1 MDKSL
6 INLSPAE
13 LAAKCINQTN
23 KPVFLTGKAGTGKT
37 TFLRNIIEKTHKN
50 TIIVAPTGIAAI
62 NAGGVTIHSQFQ
74 LPFGMYVPSNE
85 ASSSSN
91 YQVKVNT
98 PYSVIKSM
106 QMSDRKR
113 AMLREVELLIIDEVS
128 MLRADLLDGIDM
140 ILKYVRRQ
148 NNKAFGGVQVLF
160 IGDLMQLPPVVKEEE
175 WNVLKN
181 YYNSIYFFDAQVLRN
196 EKPIYIEL
204 DKIYRQSDNTFIDLL
219 NNLRNNKVTQA
230 NIDLL
235 NTYYK
240 PNFDVTSALNTITLT
255 THNNKAD
262 TLNKSAL
269 QELKGKSFYFYS
281 KVEGEFNEYAYPVE
295 AILELKLGAQ
305 IMFIKND
312 ASGKQLFFNGKIG
325 VVSSLNDKEIEIDF
339 RDGTKPFL
347 LENYEWKNIKY
358 DLNPVTNDIEETE
371 VGSFIQYPI
380 KLAWAITV
388 HKSQGLTFEKAIL
401 DINRAFAPGQVYV
414 ALSRLKSLNGLVLT
428 SPIQFNAIS
437 QDKTLVDYA
446 DNKPKTED
454 VKHIIDAETGTFLK
468 EYVLKAYDLNW
479 AITCLKNHE
488 ASYTMAENKSNKQ
501 KHQVWAHDLFLKF
514 EPLHL
519 NAQKFCNQL
528 FQIFESKALDY
539 LVTIDVRHKAAKN
552 YFYPVLKDLS
562 KSILIHIELLKEEKQ
577 IKTYVEE
584 LLELEAVLFKQIQQL
599 DKVSIIIDNI
609 LNNIDFSKQQIRQ
622 NTNQNERLELIRNS
636 IAIADKA
643 KFEERALKKSTTK
656 KRASTS
662 SAAIT
667 STVSK
672 SSITESIEVVTKK
685 TKVAKPDTK
694 ELSFALYKEGKT
706 AFEIAK
712 DRGFALTTIEGHLAH
727 YVSLGMIPVSQFV
740 SKEKFDVII
749 ESSKKM
755 EGDNKLTPLKL
766 ELGDDF
772 SYSEI
777 RFALATQKYLN
788 KE

>member
-1 MDKSL
+1 MDIFLK
-6 INLSPAE
+6 NLSPAE

-37 TFLRNIIEKTHKN
+37 TFLRNIIEHTHKN

-74 LPFGMYVPSNE
+74 LPFGLYVPNNDISNNP
-85 ASSSSN
+85 N
-91 YQVKVNT
+91 YQVKINT
-98 PYSVIKSM
+98 PYSVVKSM

-175 WNVLKN
+175 WNVLRN

-196 EKPIYIEL
+196 EKPVYIEL
-204 DKIYRQSDNTFIDLL
+204 DKIYRQSDNTFIELL
-219 NNLRNNKVTQA
+219 NNLRHNKVTQA

-240 PNFDVTSALNTITLT
+240 PNFDITTALNTITLT

-269 QELKGKSFYFYS
+269 LELKGKSYFFYA

-295 AILELKLGAQ
+295 STLELKVGAQ

-312 ASGKQLFFNGKIG
+312 VSGKQLFFNGKIG
-325 VVSSLNDKEIEIDF
+325 IIAALNDKEIEIDF
-339 RDGTKPFL
+339 KDGTSPFL
-347 LENYEWKNIKY
+347 LEHHQWKNIKY
-358 DLNPVTNDIEETE
+358 ELNTVTNEIEETE
-371 VGSFIQYPI
+371 IGSFIQYPI

-428 SPIQFNAIS
+428 SPIQFNNIS

-446 DNKPKTED
+446 DNKPKVEE
-454 VKHIIDAETGTFLK
+454 VKQIINKETITFLK
-468 EYVLKAYDLNW
+468 GYLLKAYDFVWLY
-479 AITCLKNHE
+479 TSLKNHV

-501 KHQVWAHDLFLKF
+501 LHHDWAKELLNIF
-514 EPLHL
+514 EPLKV
-519 NAQKFCNQL
+519 NSDKFSNQL
-528 FQIFESKALDY
+528 IQIFEASTEDY
-539 LVTIDVRHKAAKN
+539 LQTVQTRHIAAKN

-562 KSILIHIELLKEEKQ
+562 KRILTHIELLREEKQ
-577 IKTYVEE
+577 IKTYLEE
-584 LLELEAVLFKQIQQL
+584 LLELESLIFKHLQLL
-599 DKVSIIIDNI
+599 DKVSLIIDAV
-609 LNNIDFSKQQIRQ
+609 LNHTEFNKQQIKQ
-622 NTNQNERLELIRNS
+622 NVNQQERLELVKNS
-636 IAIADKA
+636 IAITEKA
-643 KFEERALKKSTTK
+643 KFEERKIKTKESSLKTK
-656 KRASTS
+656 KEKVNK
-662 SAAIT
+662 
-667 STVSK
+667 VS
-672 SSITESIEVVTKK
+672 
-685 TKVAKPDTK
+685 KPDTK
-694 ELSFALYKEGKT
+694 ELSFNLYKEGKT
-706 AFEIAK
+706 IFEIAEY
-712 DRGFALTTIEGHLAH
+712 RGLSLTTIEGHLAH
-727 YVSLGMIPVSQFV
+727 YVSLGMIPVTQFV
-740 SKEKFDVII
+740 PKEKFDRII
-749 ESSKKM
+749 EFSKKI
-755 EGDNKLTPLKL
+755 EAENKLTPLKL
-766 ELGDDF
+766 ELGDDY

-777 RFALATQKYLN
+777 RFALASQKHLK

>member
-1 MDKSL
+1 MNNSIIDF
-6 INLSPAE
+6 SPAE
-13 LAAKCINQTN
+13 LAARCINQTN

-74 LPFGMYVPSNE
+74 LPFGMYVPNNE
-85 ASSSSN
+85 AANLGN

-175 WNVLKN
+175 WNVLRN

-196 EKPIYIEL
+196 EKPVYIEL

-240 PNFDVTSALNTITLT
+240 PNFDITSALNTITLT

-269 QELKGKSFYFYS
+269 QELKGKSYFFYA
-281 KVEGEFNEYAYPVE
+281 KVQGEFNEYAYPVE
-295 AILELKLGAQ
+295 ANLELKLGAQ

-312 ASGKQLFFNGKIG
+312 VSGKQLFFNGKIG
-325 VVSSLNDKEIEIDF
+325 VVSALSDKEIEIDF
-339 RDGTKPFL
+339 KDGTKPFL
-347 LENYEWKNIKY
+347 LENQEWKNIKY
-358 DLNPVTNDIEETE
+358 DLNATTNEIEENE
-371 VGSFIQYPI
+371 IGSFTQYPI

-414 ALSRLKSLNGLVLT
+414 ALSRLKSLDGLVLT

-437 QDKTLVDYA
+437 QDKVLVDYA
-446 DNKPKTED
+446 ENKPKTED
-454 VKHIIDAETGTFLK
+454 VKQIIDQETVLFLK
-468 EYVLKAYDLNW
+468 GYTLNAYDFVWLYTNF
-479 AITCLKNHE
+479 KNHI

-501 KHQVWAHDLFLKF
+501 KHQAWAQELLEKF
-514 EPLHL
+514 EPLKL
-519 NAQKFCNQL
+519 NADKFSNQL
-528 FQIFESKALDY
+528 FLIFESRAADY
-539 LVTIDVRHKAAKN
+539 LQTVNTRHIAAKN
-552 YFYPVLKDLS
+552 YFYPVLKELS
-562 KSILIHIELLKEEKQ
+562 KAVLVHIELLKEEKQ
-577 IKTYVEE
+577 IKAYVEE
-584 LLELEAVLFKQIQQL
+584 LLELELLIFKQLQQL
-599 DKVSIIIDNI
+599 DKVSMVIDNV
-609 LNNIDFSKQQIRQ
+609 LNNVEFSKQLTRQ
-622 NTNQNERLELIRNS
+622 HVNQNDRLELVKNS
-636 IAIADKA
+636 IAIAEKA
-643 KFEERALKKSTTK
+643 KFEERKSKKATTK
-656 KRASTS
+656 KSKKETSTS
-662 SAAIT
+662 SVT
-667 STVSK
+667 SV
-672 SSITESIEVVTKK
+672 IKK
-685 TKVAKPDTK
+685 TKEPKSDTK
-694 ELSFALYKEGKT
+694 ELSFELYKAGKT
-706 AFEIAK
+706 IFEIAEA
-712 DRGFALTTIEGHLAH
+712 RGFALTTIEGHLAH
-727 YVSLGMIPVSQFV
+727 YVSLGMIPVSNFV
-740 SKEKFDVII
+740 AKAKFDAIVEASKKI
-749 ESSKKM
+749 ES
-755 EGDNKLTPLKL
+755 ENKLTPLKL
-766 ELGDDF
+766 ELGDDY

-777 RFALATQKYLN
+777 RFSLATQKYLN

>member
-1 MDKSL
+1 MDTSQ

-13 LAAKCINQTN
+13 LAAKCINQTD

-37 TFLRNIIEKTHKN
+37 TFLRNIIERTHKN

-74 LPFGMYVPSNE
+74 LPFGMYVPNND
-85 ASSSSN
+85 AANNNTN
-91 YQVKVNT
+91 YQVKINT

-148 NNKAFGGVQVLF
+148 NNKPFGGVQVLF

-175 WNVLKN
+175 WTILRN

-196 EKPIYIEL
+196 EKPVYIEL

-240 PNFDVTSALNTITLT
+240 PNFDITSALNTITLT

-269 QELKGKSFYFYS
+269 LELKSKSYFFYA

-295 AILELKLGAQ
+295 SALELKLGAQ

-312 ASGKQLFFNGKIG
+312 ASGKQQFFNGKIG

-339 RDGTKPFL
+339 KDGSQPFI
-347 LENYEWKNIKY
+347 LENYQWKNIKY
-358 DLNPVTNDIEETE
+358 ELNPVTNQIDETD

-414 ALSRLKSLNGLVLT
+414 ALSRLKSLDGLVLT

-437 QDKTLVDYA
+437 QDKTLIDYA
-446 DNKPKTED
+446 ENKPKTEE
-454 VKHIIDAETGTFLK
+454 VKLMIDQETVSFLK
-468 EYVLKAYDLNW
+468 IYTLKAYDFGWLY
-479 AITCLKNHE
+479 TSLKNHE
-488 ASYTMAENKSNKQ
+488 SSYTMLENKSNKQ
-501 KHQVWAHDLFLKF
+501 KHYAWAQELVNKF
-514 EPLHL
+514 EPLKL
-519 NAQKFCNQL
+519 NADKFSNQL
-528 FQIFESKALDY
+528 FLIFESRAEDY
-539 LVTIDVRHKAAKN
+539 LVTVNARHTAAKN
-552 YFYPVLKDLS
+552 YFYPVLKELS
-562 KSILIHIELLKEEKQ
+562 KTILIHIELLKDEKQ
-577 IKTYVEE
+577 IKSYLEE
-584 LLELEAVLFKQIQQL
+584 LLELERLLFKHLQQL
-599 DKVSIIIDNI
+599 DKISLVIDNVMH
-609 LNNIDFSKQQIRQ
+609 NVEFNKQQIRQ
-622 NTNQNERLELIRNS
+622 NVNQNERIDLVRNS
-636 IAIADKA
+636 IAIAEKA
-643 KFEERALKKSTTK
+643 KFEERKSKKSE
-656 KRASTS
+656 
-662 SAAIT
+662 
-667 STVSK
+667 K
-672 SSITESIEVVTKK
+672 SSVVKINKEKNIKEKK
-685 TKVAKPDTK
+685 PAKPDTK
-694 ELSFALYKEGKT
+694 EASFVLYKEGKS

-712 DRGFALTTIEGHLAH
+712 ERGFVITTIEGHLAH
-727 YVSLGMIPVSQFV
+727 YVSLGMIPVTQFV
-740 SKEKFDVII
+740 SKEKFDKII
-749 ESSKKM
+749 EYSKKM
-755 EGDNKLTPLKL
+755 EGDNLLTPLKQQ
-766 ELGDDF
+766 LGDDY

-777 RFALATQKYLN
+777 RFTLATQKHLK

>member
-1 MDKSL
+1 MNNSL
-6 INLSPAE
+6 INISPAE

-37 TFLRNIIEKTHKN
+37 TFLRNIIERTHKN

-74 LPFGMYVPSNE
+74 LPFGMYVPSND
-85 ASSSSN
+85 ATNINTN
-91 YQVKVNT
+91 YQVKINT

-148 NNKAFGGVQVLF
+148 NNKPFGGVQVLF

-175 WNVLKN
+175 WNVLRN

-196 EKPIYIEL
+196 EKPVYIEL

-219 NNLRNNKVTQA
+219 NNLRNNKVTHA

-240 PNFDVTSALNTITLT
+240 PNFDITSALNTITLT

-269 QELKGKSFYFYS
+269 LELKGKSYFFYA

-295 AILELKLGAQ
+295 STLELKLGAQ

-312 ASGKQLFFNGKIG
+312 ASGKQQFFNGKIG
-325 VVSSLNDKEIEIDF
+325 VVTSLNDKEIEIDF
-339 RDGTKPFL
+339 KDGNQPFI
-347 LENYEWKNIKY
+347 LESYQWNNIKY
-358 DLNPVTNDIEETE
+358 DLNPITNEIDETNI
-371 VGSFIQYPI
+371 GSFIQYPI

-414 ALSRLKSLNGLVLT
+414 ALSRLKSLDGLVLT

-446 DNKPKTED
+446 DNKPKTEE
-454 VKHIIDAETGTFLK
+454 VKQIIDQETVSFLK
-468 EYVLKAYDLNW
+468 DYTLKAYDFGWLYSS
-479 AITCLKNHE
+479 LKNHE
-488 ASYTMAENKSNKQ
+488 SSYTMLENKSNKQ
-501 KHQVWAHDLFLKF
+501 KHQEWAKELVTKF
-514 EPLHL
+514 EPLKL
-519 NAQKFCNQL
+519 NADKFSNQL
-528 FQIFESKALDY
+528 FLIFEGRAENY
-539 LVTIDVRHKAAKN
+539 LETLNTRHAAAKN
-552 YFYPVLKDLS
+552 YFYPVLNELS
-562 KSILIHIELLKEEKQ
+562 KTILIHIELLKDEKQ
-577 IKTYVEE
+577 IKTYIEE
-584 LLELEAVLFKQIQQL
+584 LLELEGLLFKHLQQL
-599 DKVSIIIDNI
+599 DKISTILYNV
-609 LNNIDFSKQQIRQ
+609 LNNIEFNKQQIRQ
-622 NTNQNERLELIRNS
+622 NTNQNARLDLVRNS
-636 IAIADKA
+636 IAISEKA
-643 KFEERALKKSTTK
+643 KFEERKSKRPLKSTAVNPKEGTVDKEK
-656 KRASTS
+656 KQ
-662 SAAIT
+662 
-667 STVSK
+667 SK
-672 SSITESIEVVTKK
+672 
-685 TKVAKPDTK
+685 PNTK
-694 ELSFALYKEGKT
+694 EASFNLYKEGKSIL
-706 AFEIAK
+706 EIAK
-712 DRGFALTTIEGHLAH
+712 ERGFAVTTIEGHLAH

-740 SKEKFDVII
+740 SKNKFETII
-749 ESSKKM
+749 EYSKKK
-755 EGDNKLTPLKL
+755 EGENLLTSLKH
-766 ELGDDF
+766 ELGNDY

-777 RFALATQKYLN
+777 RFSLATQKHLK

>member
-1 MDKSL
+1 MDNSL

-37 TFLRNIIEKTHKN
+37 TFLRHIIERTHKN

-74 LPFGMYVPSNE
+74 LPFGMYVPSND
-85 ASSSSN
+85 ATNNTN
-91 YQVKVNT
+91 YQVKINT

-148 NNKAFGGVQVLF
+148 NNKPFGGVQVLF

-175 WNVLKN
+175 WNVLRN

-196 EKPIYIEL
+196 EKPVYIEL

-240 PNFDVTSALNTITLT
+240 PNFDISSALNTITLT
-255 THNNKAD
+255 THNQKAD

-269 QELKGKSFYFYS
+269 LELKGKSYFFYA

-295 AILELKLGAQ
+295 SVLELKSGAQ

-312 ASGKQLFFNGKIG
+312 VSGKQQFFNGKIG

-339 RDGTKPFL
+339 KDGSQPFI
-347 LENYEWKNIKY
+347 LENYQWKNIKY
-358 DLNPVTNDIEETE
+358 ELNPVTNEIDETD
-371 VGSFIQYPI
+371 VGAFIQYPI

-414 ALSRLKSLNGLVLT
+414 ALSRLKSLDGLVLT

-446 DNKPKTED
+446 ENKPKTEE
-454 VKHIIDAETGTFLK
+454 VKQIIDQETVFFLK
-468 EYVLKAYDLNW
+468 GYVLKAYDFGWLY
-479 AITCLKNHE
+479 TCLKNHE

-501 KHQVWAHDLFLKF
+501 KHQAWAHELVIKF
-514 EPLHL
+514 EPLKL
-519 NAQKFCNQL
+519 NADKFSNQL
-528 FQIFESKALDY
+528 FLIFESRAEDY
-539 LVTIDVRHKAAKN
+539 LETVNIRHTAAKN
-552 YFYPVLKDLS
+552 YFYPVLKELS
-562 KSILIHIELLKEEKQ
+562 KSILVHIELLKEEKQ
-577 IKTYVEE
+577 IKAYVEE
-584 LLELEAVLFKQIQQL
+584 LLELEGLLFKHLQQF
-599 DKVSIIIDNI
+599 DKISTVIDNV
-609 LNNIDFSKQQIRQ
+609 LHNVEFNKQQIRQ
-622 NTNQNERLELIRNS
+622 NTNQHERLELVRNS
-636 IAIADKA
+636 IAIAEKA
-643 KFEERALKKSTTK
+643 KFEERASARSANKTAK
-656 KRASTS
+656 KRKTSTS
-662 SAAIT
+662 S
-667 STVSK
+667 VSETLVN
-672 SSITESIEVVTKK
+672 SVSKK
-685 TKVAKPDTK
+685 TKEPKPDTK
-694 ELSFALYKEGKT
+694 EASFTLYKEGKT

-712 DRGFALTTIEGHLAH
+712 ERGFALTTIEGHLAH
-727 YVSLGMIPVSQFV
+727 YVSLGMIPVTQFLP
-740 SKEKFDVII
+740 KEKFDVII
-749 ESSKKM
+749 ECSKKM
-755 EGDNKLTPLKL
+755 EGENLLTPLKH
-766 ELGDDF
+766 ELGDDY
-772 SYSEI
+772 SYSDI
-777 RFALATQKYLN
+777 RFALATQKHLK